1 MVQDAFE
8 LHPKPN
14 EKSAPKGSP
23 FGGAFVHKN
32 RSKRSQFICDLYHL
46 SPIQMD
52 NKIVLIDKYYLVF
65 EKEGTHADHS
75 SG

>member
-23 FGGAFVHKN
+23 LGALLFTKIGVKGHN
-32 RSKRSQFICDLYHL
+32 SSVTSITCPLYKWTIK
-46 SPIQMD
+46 SC
-52 NKIVLIDKYYLVF
+52 
-65 EKEGTHADHS
+65 
-75 SG
+75 